1 MNIYKK
7 LPCEIK
13 EIVNIQQSKLNHN
26 DLMNEI
32 NTNKELHRCIK
43 CNCPIH
49 WDIDI
54 DRSVINL
61 MIDIQF
67 YKVCILD
74 TGKECF
80 SIEVCKECLK

>member
-32 NTNKELHRCIK
+32 NTNKELHRCDK

-67 YKVCILD
+67 YKDFILD

-80 SIEVCKECLK
+80 SIEICKECLK